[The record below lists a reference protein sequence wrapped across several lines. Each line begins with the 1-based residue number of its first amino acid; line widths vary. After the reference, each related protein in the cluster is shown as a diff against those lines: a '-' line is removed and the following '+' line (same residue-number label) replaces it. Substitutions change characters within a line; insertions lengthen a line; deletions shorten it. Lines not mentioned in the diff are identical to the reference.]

1 MPPAGTRLLIY
12 RDTQELTALA
22 REKGWTLLASPF
34 TVRMRWEN
42 KAWFR
47 NRLREAGL
55 PAAEG
60 VVIPVEGLGS
70 GSFREYRRRW
80 GERLVLQV
88 PDFPRGGGRATH
100 FVHDEAELEALRSR
114 WISGMHRGHS
124 FKEIMV
130 SPWIEGPSLSMEGCV
145 TPSGVIF
152 SPLQTQL
159 VDVGEVLPEGR
170 MGRFCGH
177 QWGTPIYPPEV
188 EESARRICGWVGEAL
203 RKEGYLGIFGL
214 DFAMDHRSGALYA
227 LECNPRYTGAF
238 PVLTLLQVAAG
249 VPPLEAFHVLSW
261 VGGPVSLPVEW
272 LNRAS
277 QDMPVASQLL
287 LFHKGEKAT
296 QVQGT
301 LQAGTYRWNDPLG
314 KAFRKGPLFPPAPPP
329 WDPEDFLILDGP
341 PAMGTELLPGD
352 ALDRVMRLVFFRPVL
367 LESGDLDPFAARV
380 IRWAYGSLGL
390 SGGDA
395 QGP

>member
-1 MPPAGTRLLIY
+1 MPPAGSKLFIY
-12 RDTQELTALA
+12 RDSQELTALA
-22 REKGWTLLASPF
+22 MEKGWTLLASPF
-34 TVRMRWEN
+34 KVRMRWEN

-47 NRLREAGL
+47 HRLREAGL

-60 VVIPVEGLGS
+60 VVIPVEGLRYA
-70 GSFREYRRRW
+70 SFREYRQRW

-114 WISGMHRGHS
+114 WVRGIHRGHS
-124 FKEIMV
+124 FKEVMV
-130 SPWIEGPSLSMEGCV
+130 SPWIDGPSLSMEGCV
-145 TPSGVIF
+145 TPSGVIL
-152 SPLQTQL
+152 SPLQIQL

-177 QWGTPIYPPEV
+177 QWGTPEYPPEV
-188 EESARRICGWVGEAL
+188 GETARRVCGWVGEAL
-203 RKEGYLGIFGL
+203 RMEGYLGIFGL

-261 VGGPVSLPVEW
+261 MGGPVSLPVEF
-272 LNRAS
+272 LNRAYM
-277 QDMPVASQLL
+277 DMPVASQLL
-287 LFHKGEKAT
+287 LFHKGEKAAK
-296 QVQGT
+296 VQGT
-301 LQAGTYRWNDPLG
+301 LEAGTYRWNDHLG
-314 KAFRKGPLFPPAPPP
+314 KAFRKGPLFPPPPLP
-329 WDPEDFLILDGP
+329 WNPEDFLILDGP
-341 PAMGTELLPGD
+341 PAVGTELLPGE
-352 ALDRVMRLVFFRPVL
+352 ALDRVMRVVFFRPVL
-367 LESGDLDPFAARV
+367 LESGDLDPFVARV
-380 IRWAYGSLGL
+380 VRWAYGSLGL